1 MCLVFFLFIYFICI
15 SFLFY
20 LLFLL
25 KRFIVLK
32 DSISPVLT
40 LKRTFICG
48 FTCTKNA
55 CEVKGFWVLGLQA
68 AELYSNLH
76 FTGICMLN
84 GKQLSCSILLAFLS
98 QSWSIVK
105 KMAAIN
111 VTSWNTQTD
120 VHNWRTQFS
129 PKMMKEFL

>member
-1 MCLVFFLFIYFICI
+1 MKVALAFLPKVRLNKNQAYYVLKLRLFSFFLFIYFICI

-98 QSWSIVK
+98 QS
-105 KMAAIN
+105 
-111 VTSWNTQTD
+111 
-120 VHNWRTQFS
+120 
-129 PKMMKEFL
+129 